1 MEAGLRLGWAS
12 KVPSVSNWSGHSL
25 FGSYRC
31 RPLGLR
37 EGKAPPYPR
46 SSTLALIPDGLCSF
60 LRVFSSRRTERNFP
74 GGPVVK
80 NLPSNAG
87 DMGSP
92 PGLGTK
98 IPHGLGQLS
107 PPAPQL
113 LSPQTTTQEKP
124 THRNKDPVRCNPTQ
138 CGQINAKKKE
148 QRESY
153 WETSAN
159 TEWIDNELKL
169 TTGRTGLTRTP
180 WKYSVFFILVPP
192 GDKQTCFIL
201 YTNFFESISML
212 SAHKLYLW
220 NLSFK
225 SL

>member
-87 DMGSP
+87 DMGSI
-92 PGLGTK
+92 PGRGTK
-98 IPHGLGQLS
+98 IPHAG
-107 PPAPQL
+107 
-113 LSPQTTTQEKP
+113 TTKPVSHNYWACVLWSLCSAKRSLHATVKTQ
-124 THRNKDPVRCNPTQ
+124 HSQ
-138 CGQINAKKKE
+138 KKRKRKRKKGGSHLE
-148 QRESY
+148 R
-153 WETSAN
+153 
-159 TEWIDNELKL
+159 I
-169 TTGRTGLTRTP
+169 R
-180 WKYSVFFILVPP
+180 
-192 GDKQTCFIL
+192 
-201 YTNFFESISML
+201 
-212 SAHKLYLW
+212 
-220 NLSFK
+220 
-225 SL
+225 

>member
-1 MEAGLRLGWAS
+1 MGEWGAKGIRL
-12 KVPSVSNWSGHSL
+12 KGHSL
-25 FGSYRC
+25 LESYRC

-46 SSTLALIPDGLCSF
+46 LSTLALTPDGLCSF
-60 LRVFSSRRTERNFP
+60 WRVFASRRTERDFP
-74 GGPVVK
+74 GGPVVR

-87 DMGSP
+87 DMGST

-98 IPHGLGQLS
+98 IPRGLGQLS

-113 LSPQTTTQEKP
+113 ERHPHPATRTTCTATKTQ
-124 THRNKDPVRCNPTQ
+124 H
-138 CGQINAKKKE
+138 GQINAKKKN
-148 QRESY
+148 REKAT
-153 WETSAN
+153 ERLQQIL

-169 TTGRTGLTRTP
+169 TTGRTGLTWTP

-201 YTNFFESISML
+201 HTNFFESISML